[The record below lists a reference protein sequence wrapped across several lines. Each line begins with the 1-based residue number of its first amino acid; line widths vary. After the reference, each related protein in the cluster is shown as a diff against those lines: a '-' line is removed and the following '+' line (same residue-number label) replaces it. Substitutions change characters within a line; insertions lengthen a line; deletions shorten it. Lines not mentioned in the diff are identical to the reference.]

1 MLEFTDLIRTGPDTP
16 GGQCM
21 RRFWHPVFVAS
32 NLRPGW
38 AKPLKILGENL
49 TLYRGESGT
58 PHLLAGRC
66 AHRGM
71 QLSAGWIEGDC
82 IRCRYHGFK
91 YDATGQCVE
100 IPMEDAAAAATVR
113 IRSYPTQEYLG
124 FIFAFIGEGQPPPLP
139 RYAEFDAEGA
149 LLWHEVYTR
158 PCNFFNNMDNDP
170 IHIPYAHR
178 ESEIF
183 RHRAPEIPVQLSAEE
198 TDWGIMIQDWY
209 ANGRLHILHLG
220 FPNILFVKTSE
231 GERDHLAWRVPID
244 DEHHW
249 SFQVDLMHFTNEEQR
264 RVMEERHAARSG
276 KKGRS
281 YIDLGE
287 AVLRGDLRIQDIDG
301 DDKANLI
308 WIQDYVT
315 QVGQGSFAD
324 RKSEQLTRADAGVI
338 LFRKIWER
346 EVLSLAE
353 SGRIKEWTRSS
364 RVVGSYEN
372 LRSWVAD

>member
-1 MLEFTDLIRTGPDTP
+1 MLEFSDLIRTGPDTP
-16 GGQCM
+16 GGRCM
-21 RRFWHPVFVAS
+21 RLYWQPVYVAK
-32 NLRPGW
+32 NLHPGW
-38 AKPLKILGENL
+38 AKPVKILGEDL

-58 PHLLAGRC
+58 PYLIAGKC

-71 QLSAGWIEGDC
+71 QLSAGWVEGDC
-82 IRCRYHGFK
+82 LRCRYHGFK
-91 YDATGQCVE
+91 YDGTGQCVE
-100 IPMEDAAAAATVR
+100 IPMEDDAAATSVR
-113 IRSYPTQEYLG
+113 IRSYPTVEYLG
-124 FIFAFIGEGQPPPLP
+124 FIFAYMGKGEPPPLP
-139 RYAEFDAEGA
+139 RYSEFEAEGA
-149 LLWHEVYTR
+149 VLWDEVYMR

-170 IHIPYAHR
+170 LHIPFAHR

-183 RHRAPEIPVQLSAEE
+183 RNRPPEIPVEVLAEE
-198 TDWGIMIQDWY
+198 SDWGIVIRDTY
-209 ANGRLHILHLG
+209 TSGRLHILHLG
-220 FPNILFVKTSE
+220 FPNILFVRTSE

-244 DEHHW
+244 DERHW

-264 RVMEERHAARSG
+264 HVMEERHAARSG
-276 KKGRS
+276 RKGRS

-324 RKSEQLTRADAGVI
+324 RKSERLTRGDVGVV

-346 EVLSLAE
+346 EVLAYAE
-353 SGRIKEWTRSS
+353 TGRVKPWTRSQ
-364 RVVGSYEN
+364 RVISSYDN
-372 LRSWVAD
+372 IVDRG